1 MQKIAHTH
9 LILEKLL
16 DIEKWPNWPFC
27 KGHSKAKWSKKF
39 HFESEST
46 PLTRESFNEMLAIA
60 WPLISKK
67 DTHLRSALKVSE
79 RLSLTAISCDRFV
92 FFTLVFVHL
101 VDNIA
106 NILSLSIIANC
117 KV

>member
-1 MQKIAHTH
+1 MSFGKRHQKIPPDSPSLRVRT
-9 LILEKLL
+9 
-16 DIEKWPNWPFC
+16 P
-27 KGHSKAKWSKKF
+27 SKS
-39 HFESEST
+39 HST

-79 RLSLTAISCDRFV
+79 RLSVTAISCDRFV

-117 KV
+117 KL